1 VSTSA
6 TTSQTSGHSRGR
18 SRSRESIAAPFGQ
31 ETSSRSGD
39 RSYSSGTSDSESIT
53 EGINLST
60 AWGVSTSRAT
70 GTSDSLARTAQR
82 SREFLVEQHELQ
94 QLPPSAVI
102 ISTASHR
109 GRQVVMADANPG
121 IIGLPTATLLTLDEV
136 RSGVEVPPGPPPQ
149 PPATP
154 SRQAPAA
161 PADAPARVPVSW
173 RSGDAQPPPN
183 LGPPPERLDWR
194 KRRG

>member
-1 VSTSA
+1 V
-6 TTSQTSGHSRGR
+6 TSG
-18 SRSRESIAAPFGQ
+18 I
-31 ETSSRSGD
+31 SG
-39 RSYSSGTSDSESIT
+39 
-53 EGINLST
+53 ST
-60 AWGVSTSRAT
+60 AWGRSTSEAV
-70 GTSDSLARTAQR
+70 GGSASQARTRQR
-82 SREFLVEQHELQ
+82 SREFLVEAHELQ

-102 ISTASHR
+102 ISTASRR

-136 RSGVEVPPGPPPQ
+136 RSGAQEPPSRRPP

-161 PADAPARVPVSW
+161 PAAGPARVPVSW